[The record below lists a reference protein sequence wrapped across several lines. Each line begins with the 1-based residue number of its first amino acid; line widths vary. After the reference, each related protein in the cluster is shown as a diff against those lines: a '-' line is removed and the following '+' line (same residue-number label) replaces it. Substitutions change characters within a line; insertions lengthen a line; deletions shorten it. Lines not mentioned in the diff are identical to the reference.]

1 MSLALAARFAR
12 REMRGGLR
20 GFRLF
25 LACLALGVAAIA
37 AVGSVRAAIEAGL
50 AREGAALLGG
60 AAELDFTYRFA
71 SPEERAWMAARATA
85 VSEIVEFRSM
95 AVVGDDRALTQIKG
109 VDNLYP
115 LVGEMVLDPAMPLD
129 QALSEVE
136 GLPGAVME
144 RALSDRLGLTPG
156 DTFRLGIRD
165 YRLSALILREPD
177 SAASGFALGPRTLL
191 HRDAL
196 EGSGLLAPGTLYNSK
211 YRLDLPQGTD
221 LAAMEGE
228 AEAQFEN
235 AGMRWTDARNGAP
248 GVARFVERLSAF
260 LVLVGLSGLAVGGVG
275 VSAAVRSYLQG
286 KTGVI
291 ATLRALGAERSTIFQ
306 TYFIQIGVLSLLGVA
321 IGVVLGGLVPL
332 LLSPVIAARLPLP
345 ASFALY
351 PAPLIEAALYGL
363 LTALAFTLWP
373 LARSEDVRAATL
385 FRDAW
390 AGARRLPAAKY
401 LLAIAALAAALVGLA
416 GWFNGSWRL
425 TLWTLGGIAGALL
438 ILVLAAMLLRVVARG
453 GARLARGRPR
463 LRWALAALAGPG
475 EGAGA
480 VVLSLGLGLSVLA
493 AVGQIDGN
501 LRQAIAGN
509 LPDVAPSYFFVD
521 IQRDQMPGYT
531 QRLENDPAVSRI
543 QSAPMLRGV
552 ITRINGKPAREV
564 AGDHWV
570 VRGDRGVTYAAK
582 PGADARIT
590 AGEWWA
596 EDYDGPPLISFVAE
610 EAEEMGLKLGDT
622 LTINV
627 LGRDIKG
634 TIASLSGGGFFH
646 RWHRLCP
653 DDEPRGAGRCA
664 AYIHLDRLCRGRGRS
679 RHSARSGH
687 AIPQYHRDPGA
698 GRHRPGVRRAG
709 KPCRRDLLWCA
720 GHPADR
726 FRGADR
732 CGGSGGGGAALRIR
746 AAQDAGGLAARH
758 RRQLRAAR
766 GPAGAFRGQRRTAG
780 GDPGRLGRQPL
791 RDGNPLQRDLAL
803 CPADR
808 DRRGAGLC
816 PGRAGLCPAR
826 TQRPARAGPACARMT
841 QAPPPGLHI
850 PRRIGQVSAR
860 IQRSDNA

>member
-60 AAELDFTYRFA
+60 DAELDFTYRFA
-71 SPEERAWMAARATA
+71 TPEEQAWMAERSDAL
-85 VSEIVEFRSM
+85 SEIVEFRSM

-109 VDNLYP
+109 VDDAYP
-115 LVGEMVLDPAMPLD
+115 LVGQMRLDPEMPLEL
-129 QALSEVE
+129 ALATEDD
-136 GLPGAVME
+136 LPGAVME
-144 RALSDRLGLTPG
+144 RALSDRLGLEPG
-156 DTFRLGIRD
+156 DVFRLGTRD
-165 YRLSALILREPD
+165 YRLNALILREPD

-191 HRDAL
+191 RRDAL
-196 EGSGLLAPGTLYNSK
+196 DGSGLLAPGTLYNSK
-211 YRLDLPQGTD
+211 YRLDLPEGTD
-221 LAAMEGE
+221 LAALE
-228 AEAQFEN
+228 AEAKTRFEN

-306 TYFIQIGVLSLLGVA
+306 TYFIQIGALSLLGVL

-332 LLSPVIAARLPLP
+332 LLSPIIAARLPLP
-345 ASFALY
+345 ASFAVY

-401 LLAIAALAAALVGLA
+401 LVAIAALAAALVGLA

-521 IQRDQMPGYT
+521 IQKDQMPGYT
-531 QRLENDPAVSRI
+531 QRLEDDPGVSRI
-543 QSAPMLRGV
+543 DSAPMLRGV
-552 ITRINGKPAREV
+552 VTQINGRPAREV

-570 VRGDRGVTYAAK
+570 VRGDRGVTYAAR
-582 PGADARIT
+582 PGADATIT

-596 EDYDGPPLISFVAE
+596 EDYDGPPLISFAAE

-627 LGRDIKG
+627 LGRDITG
-634 TIASLSGGGFFH
+634 TIAAFQEVDFSTAGIGFVLTMNPAALAGAPHTFISTVYAEQEAEAAILRDLATAYPNITAIRVRDAIDRVSAVLASLAAATSYGALATLLTGFVV
-646 RWHRLCP
+646 LI
-653 DDEPRGAGRCA
+653 GAA
-664 AYIHLDRLCRGRGRS
+664 AAGAEARRYE
-679 RHSARSGH
+679 SALLKTL
-687 AIPQYHRDPGA
+687 GA
-698 GRHRPGVRRAG
+698 SRRAI
-709 KPCRRDLLWCA
+709 
-720 GHPADR
+720 
-726 FRGADR
+726 
-732 CGGSGGGGAALRIR
+732 AASFV
-746 AAQDAGGLAARH
+746 
-758 RRQLRAAR
+758 LRAALL
-766 GPAGAFRGQRRTAG
+766 GLFAGSVALLAGILGGWAISHFVMETRFSVIWPSALMIVAG
-780 GDPGRLGRQPL
+780 GA
-791 RDGNPLQRDLAL
+791 LASVL
-803 CPADR
+803 
-808 DRRGAGLC
+808 AGL
-816 PGRAGLCPAR
+816 GFALRALNA
-826 TQRPARAGPACARMT
+826 RPAQVLRARE
-841 QAPPPGLHI
+841 
-850 PRRIGQVSAR
+850 
-860 IQRSDNA
+860 